1 MKILHLITTLEQG
14 GAQSILAD
22 LVERWEEPDDR
33 HLVVSL
39 RSVEDLPVYFKSR
52 QFLVKSLAMEPGE
65 FSFTKLRD
73 LVQIVRSYQPDLIQT
88 WLYHA
93 DLMGSL
99 AAWLG
104 GKVPVVWGIHHT
116 TTGRESVKPST
127 WRIVGLLKILARFSP
142 TKIICCSHSASR
154 THRDLG
160 FPEQKIITI
169 LNGIDTDKFS
179 PNPGA
184 RWTLRKEIGLAE
196 DGKLVGL
203 FARYNPQ
210 KDHKVFFQ
218 AAAILLDRLPE
229 TQFLLAGQDIEPG
242 NEELQYEI
250 EKLGIGDNLHLLG
263 RRDDMNVL
271 NAGIDL
277 STLSSSYGEALPL
290 SLAEAMAC
298 GTPAVGTNVGDI
310 AELIGSGGIVVDPGN
325 PEALA
330 EAWASILELS
340 DQQYQILSDLAR
352 KRIVE
357 KYNLSSMIGQYRDV
371 YCEVLS

>member
-1 MKILHLITTLEQG
+1 MKILHVITTLEQG

-22 LVERWEEPDDR
+22 LVERWEEPRDS

-39 RSVEDLPVYFKSR
+39 RSVEDLPVYFKAKE
-52 QFLVKSLAMEPGE
+52 FLVKSLDMEPGE
-65 FSFTKLRD
+65 FSFAKLQD
-73 LVQIVRSYQPDLIQT
+73 LIQIVRSYQPDLIQT

-104 GKVPVVWGIHHT
+104 GKIPVVWGIHHT
-116 TTGRESVKPST
+116 TTGKDSVKPST
-127 WRIVGLLKILARFSP
+127 WRIVGLLKIIARFSP
-142 TKIICCSHSASR
+142 AKIVCCSHSSSR

-160 FPEQKIITI
+160 FPDHKIITV

-184 RWTLRKEIGLAE
+184 RQALRRELGLAE
-196 DGKLVGL
+196 HEKLVGL

-210 KDHKVFFQ
+210 KDHKVFLQ
-218 AAAILLDRLPE
+218 AAAILLKRLPE

-242 NEELQYEI
+242 NDKLQGEI

-263 RRDDMNVL
+263 RRDDMDVL
-271 NAGIDL
+271 NAAIDL
-277 STLSSSYGEALPL
+277 ATLSSSYGEALPL
-290 SLAEAMAC
+290 SLAEALAC

-310 AELIGSGGIVVDPGN
+310 AELIGSGGKVVEPGN

-340 DQQYQILSDLAR
+340 DQQYHKLSGLAR

-357 KYNLSSMIGQYRDV
+357 RYNLTGMIGQYRGV